1 MALISSS
8 WIESK
13 QARKRGKRYKQ
24 CGSKQNRMNSIN
36 SLYNKNEVALKFP
49 GERRSVEGTGRGDP
63 LSAGRSPISYIL
75 YSAHSPTKIFP
86 TPPLAFANFSKIPP
100 NLYPH
105 PLLPFYPPKGTRN
118 IHTLLDIAKIFN
130 TLKALDLHPAKTQWM
145 LT

>member
-1 MALISSS
+1 MSFV
-8 WIESK
+8 EPGQTRK
-13 QARKRGKRYKQ
+13 QAKRYKQ
-24 CGSKQNRMNSIN
+24 YVSKRNGINSIN

-49 GERRSVEGTGRGDP
+49 GGRHSVEGTGRGDP

-75 YSAHSPTKIFP
+75 YSRHSPTKKFPKFPQTSTP
-86 TPPLAFANFSKIPP
+86 TPFF
-100 NLYPH
+100 
-105 PLLPFYPPKGTRN
+105 PFYPPKGTRN